1 MGQSLYVMGSI
12 KELGEWKEF
21 VCPLSWTEGHVWVTE
36 EMVLDQAIFKY
47 KYVLKEDNG
56 ATIWERGYDRIAD
69 LTLLEN
75 LNPMD

>member
-1 MGQSLYVMGSI
+1 M
-12 KELGEWKEF
+12 
-21 VCPLSWTEGHVWVTE
+21 SWTEGHVWVTE